1 MADEIMTG
9 ASDSLRATLLTPPG
23 RGAVA
28 VVALAGIGAAA
39 IVAKHFRSTNGNV
52 PTFPLQRIRFGRWR
66 AGSAAF
72 SESPNNE
79 LGEELV
85 VCRRGDEHF
94 EIHCH
99 GGDAASAAILLGLER
114 DGCTIVPWTEWI
126 AADAADPLAVEA
138 QVALAAARTTRI
150 AAILLDQQ
158 AGALR
163 RAIDEASR
171 LAEAGDRIA
180 ALTIVER
187 LLARAALGLRLTAP
201 FRVVFCGRPNVGKSS
216 LLNAALGYRRAV
228 VFDQPGTTRDVV
240 TAATVVDGWPI
251 ELSDTA
257 GLRASDDELET
268 AGIAA
273 ARNRLTEA
281 DLVVVVIDVT
291 ATWTDDDAAI
301 LAEHPE
307 AIVVLNKSDAT
318 EVFDAARPAG
328 LRTSAVT
335 GLGIDELLKTIV
347 ARSVPQPPSPG
358 EAVPF
363 TDRQVQQLREFRA
376 SLLA

>member
-1 MADEIMTG
+1 
-9 ASDSLRATLLTPPG
+9 
-23 RGAVA
+23 
-28 VVALAGIGAAA
+28 
-39 IVAKHFRSTNGNV
+39 
-52 PTFPLQRIRFGRWR
+52 
-66 AGSAAF
+66 
-72 SESPNNE
+72 
-79 LGEELV
+79 
-85 VCRRGDEHF
+85 
-94 EIHCH
+94 
-99 GGDAASAAILLGLER
+99 
-114 DGCTIVPWTEWI
+114 
-126 AADAADPLAVEA
+126 
-138 QVALAAARTTRI
+138 
-150 AAILLDQQ
+150 LLDQQ
-158 AGALR
+158 AGTLR

-171 LAEAGDRIA
+171 LAKAGDRTA
-180 ALTIVER
+180 ALAIVDR
-187 LLARAALGLRLTAP
+187 LLARAALGLRLTEP

-240 TAATVVDGWPI
+240 TASTVVDGWPI

-291 ATWTDDDAAI
+291 AAWTDDDAAI
-301 LAEHPE
+301 VAEHPQ
-307 AIVVLNKSDAT
+307 AIVVLNKSDAA
-318 EVFDAARPAG
+318 EMSDPARPAG
-328 LRTSAVT
+328 LLTSAVT

-347 ARSVPQPPSPG
+347 ARLVPQPPSPG

-363 TDRQVQQLREFRA
+363 TERQVQELRELRA